1 MNPPKQNDN
10 RSITSLLSQMNI
22 GFLIL
27 DESGSIIK
35 INNSCANFLGLSD
48 NVVGCSIIE
57 LLGAHELVD
66 LIRSKSV
73 SGASPKEISGPK
85 SSGRKF
91 LVNTSLDAKSNELTI
106 IMMDTTRV
114 HKLESMRRDFITN
127 ISHELRTPLTVI
139 RANAE
144 SLVDGVLK
152 DQKAAKNF
160 SEAILKNSEKM
171 TTLLSDILNLATI
184 ESGEYSLDIEES
196 DADKLISDIVNGYYE
211 NFKAISFHLNLK
223 GSKKVLID
231 AHAFKQ
237 VVTNLIDNAIRYGS
251 PEKGIEIYISSRN
264 LESQVRY
271 EIEDRGTGIPS
282 DMRERVFER
291 FFRLQSDKSKSN
303 MGVGLGLAIVKN
315 LINLMG
321 GSVGNEAAFPK
332 GTTFWF
338 TLNRSS

>member
-1 MNPPKQNDN
+1 MNLSKQNDN

-231 AHAFKQ
+231 AHAFNQ
-237 VVTNLIDNAIRYGS
+237 VVTNLVDNAIRYGS
-251 PEKGIEIYISSRN
+251 SEKGIEIYITSRN
-264 LESQVRY
+264 FDLQVRY
-271 EIEDRGTGIPS
+271 KLEARGTGIPS
-282 DMRERVFER
+282 DMRERVF
-291 FFRLQSDKSKSN
+291 
-303 MGVGLGLAIVKN
+303 
-315 LINLMG
+315 
-321 GSVGNEAAFPK
+321 
-332 GTTFWF
+332 
-338 TLNRSS
+338 